1 MKIRILPALLALGIS
16 AAGVAETI
24 GVHSFKYAGPYAIQ
38 APYFIDSIDVASNK
52 YDAKARLTTPISLEL
67 AQKLGRE
74 FNDSIFPAVSGDAL
88 HLVSFKLDNNHYA
101 SAKINVK
108 GVKNYEL
115 YVDGKKNGGGEMKL
129 TPRTR
134 EVVVKCLADSSSTDT
149 LRVSVETSTPQYFRI
164 NPTDGRRYTMDDA
177 FSGRFLGHVAMSP
190 SGKYLYTG
198 YYNTDTDGKQAGWEY
213 TLTDAATGRLIANR
227 NASMSWM
234 PKSDLMYYTRER
246 NKKTQLVTYDPA
258 TGEEKVLVSGLPAKR
273 FTISPTEDFIIY
285 DKNIPGPKEKNEGL
299 YEILNPKD
307 RQEGWRDRS
316 IVMKYD
322 FATGI
327 STPLTYGYRQVYTDG
342 LSDDGTKLLIEVS
355 ESNLGKRPS
364 SLTSLYLIDLT
375 TMKADT
381 ILEHE
386 PFLGSIRLSPDGKTI
401 AVQGSPEA
409 FNGIGNVV
417 PDGRTPSM
425 VDNQLYVVDVATRKV
440 TPLTRDFDPSLEDMV
455 WSRADGCIYFT
466 AENRDARPLYR
477 VNPKSGKIESLNVP
491 EEYVSRFSVAGNAP
505 VMAFYGQ
512 SIDNSVRLYTLDTK
526 KLRST
531 LRHDLSAERTDG
543 LRIEPSHDWAYK
555 TSRGDT
561 VYARYVLPDGFDPSR
576 KYPVIVYYYGG
587 CSPVARTFDTT
598 YNPHLFAAN
607 GFISLVINPSGAT
620 GFGQEYSSR
629 HVATAGEGVAQ
640 DIIDGVKQFGKEFE
654 FVNMD
659 KIGCCGASYGG
670 FMTQY
675 LQTVTDLFAAAISHA
690 GISDHTSYWGEG
702 YWGHSY
708 SEVSMG
714 DKRPWTDIDLYVKH
728 SPLYNADKINT
739 PLLFLHGDADTNVPF
754 GESIQMFTALKVLGK
769 ETSMVGV
776 KGQNHHVLDY
786 AQREKWLNT
795 MLAWFTKYLQDDPSW
810 WEEMYPTKTL

>member
-1 MKIRILPALLALGIS
+1 MRLKILPSLLALGIS
-16 AAGVAETI
+16 ATGVAETI

-38 APYFIDSIDVASNK
+38 APYMIDSVDVASHK
-52 YDAKARLTTPISLEL
+52 YDVKARLATPISLDL
-67 AQKLGRE
+67 VKKGRE
-74 FNDSIFPAVSGDAL
+74 FNDSVFPAVTGDAL
-88 HLVSFKLDNNHYA
+88 HLVAFTLDNNHYA
-101 SAKINVK
+101 KAKINVS

-115 YVDGKKNGGGEMKL
+115 YVDGKKNSGGEMSL
-129 TPRTR
+129 IPRTR
-134 EVVVKCLADSSSTDT
+134 EVVVKCLADSSSADT
-149 LRVSVETSTPQYFRI
+149 LRVSVETATPQHFRI
-164 NPTDGRRYTMDDA
+164 NPTDGRRYTTDDA
-177 FSGRFLGHVAMSP
+177 FAGHFLRTVSLSP
-190 SGKYLYTG
+190 SGKYLFVG
-198 YYNTDTDGKQAGWEY
+198 YNNIDTDGKQSGWEY
-213 TLTDAATGRLIANR
+213 VVRDAATGRLIANR
-227 NASMSWM
+227 SSMMHWM
-234 PKSDLMYYTRER
+234 PKSDLMYYTRDR

-258 TGEEKVLVSGLPAKR
+258 TGEENVLLSGLPAKH
-273 FTISPTEDFIIY
+273 FTISPTEDFLIY
-285 DKNIPGPKEKNEGL
+285 NKEIAGPKEKNDGL
-299 YEILNPKD
+299 YEILNPSD
-307 RQEGWRDRS
+307 RQGGWRDRN

-327 STPLTYGYRQVYTDG
+327 STPLTFGYKIAYCNG
-342 LSDDGTKLLIEVS
+342 LSDDGKKMLIEVS

-364 SLTSLYLIDLT
+364 TLSSLYMIDLT

-386 PFLGSIRLSPDGKTI
+386 PFLGTVSLSPDGKTI

-409 FNGIGNVV
+409 FGGIGNVL
-417 PDGRTPSM
+417 PDGVVPSM
-425 VDNQLYVVDVATRKV
+425 VDNQLFVVDVDTRKV
-440 TPLTRDFDPSLEDMV
+440 TPLTRDFDPSLEDMA
-455 WSRADGCIYFT
+455 WSRADGCIYFM

-477 VNPKSGKIESLNVP
+477 VNPKTGKIESLNVP
-491 EEYVSRFSVAGNAP
+491 EEYVSRFDVAGNAP
-505 VMAFYGQ
+505 VLAFFGQ
-512 SIDNSVRLYTLDTK
+512 SIDNSSRLYTVDTK

-531 LRHDLSAERTDG
+531 LRHDLSAERTEG

-561 VYARYVLPDGFDPSR
+561 VYARYVLPDGFDPSL

-587 CSPVARTFDTT
+587 CSPVSRVFDTT

-640 DIIDGVKQFGKEFE
+640 DIIDGVKAFGDEFD
-654 FVNMD
+654 FVNKD

-675 LQTVTDLFAAAISHA
+675 LQTVTDIFAAAISHA

-708 SEVSMG
+708 SHVSMG
-714 DKRPWTDIDLYVKH
+714 HKLPWSDRELYVGH

-739 PLLFLHGDADTNVPF
+739 PLLFLHGDVDTNVPF
-754 GESIQMFTALKVLGK
+754 GESVQMFTALKVLGK
-769 ETSMVGV
+769 ETAFVAA
-776 KGQNHHVLDY
+776 KDQDHHVLDY
-786 AQREKWLNT
+786 GKREIWLNT
-795 MLAWFTKYLQDDPSW
+795 MLAWFNKYLQDDPTW
-810 WEEMYPTKTL
+810 WEDMYPTKKL